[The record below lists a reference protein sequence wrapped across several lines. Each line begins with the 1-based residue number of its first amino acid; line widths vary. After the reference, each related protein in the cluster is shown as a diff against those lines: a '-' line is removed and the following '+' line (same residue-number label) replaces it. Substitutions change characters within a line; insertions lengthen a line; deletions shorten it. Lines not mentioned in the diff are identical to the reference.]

1 MVEDMMVD
9 NQKIDKIQMNYKNN
23 EDKKIGNLTIRIDK
37 TLLDKYKDLCESNG
51 YDMSKRLR
59 LLIQAELDFNDDGV
73 NLLDKIK
80 KRDV

>member
-1 MVEDMMVD
+1 MVKDMMVG
-9 NQKIDKIQMNYKNN
+9 NQKIDKIKMIN
-23 EDKKIGNLTIRIDK
+23 KKK
-37 TLLDKYKDLCESNG
+37 TSKIEFKLDEELFKKYKGLCESNG